1 MISIDS
7 NYFLLLISIDVCF
20 GSPVGELLGSY
31 DTEEEAA
38 RYRNHA

>member
-1 MISIDS
+1 MVSIDW
-7 NYFLLLISIDVCF
+7 NYFLLLISFIAF

-38 RYRNHA
+38 RYQNHA